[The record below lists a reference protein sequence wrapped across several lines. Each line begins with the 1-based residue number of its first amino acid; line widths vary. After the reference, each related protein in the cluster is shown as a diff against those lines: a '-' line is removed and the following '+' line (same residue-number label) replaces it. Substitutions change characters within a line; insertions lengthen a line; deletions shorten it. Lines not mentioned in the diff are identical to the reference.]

1 MNAIFWLWYVTAKN
15 TVRQM
20 LKRPGLLLLYILV
33 IGMVLFFLAG
43 PAPRGDS
50 SAQLSAQWLLGP
62 IGAAVGVLALLYP
75 LFKGVA
81 EGGTLFQMAD
91 VGLLFPSPVRPKIV
105 LVYGI
110 VKQMAAMLLL
120 AAYLLLLQINSLRLW
135 LGMSGFSIAVLFAV
149 VFILLYTINV
159 TSMLVYTI
167 CSAAPARRRWFA
179 AAGYVSVAVV
189 AAAVLYAFTA
199 TGEAAAAARFLADS
213 APVSYFPVVGW
224 TKAAFL
230 AAAGT
235 SWTALLPP
243 MLGIFFFAVF
253 VTAALR
259 FVSADFYEDVLAVTE
274 KRQTTLT
281 DNRAG
286 RARDI
291 KLFERGFRL
300 KMRGYGAPAIFFRQF
315 AEYARQGFFD
325 STTLALIITA
335 VIVRFPMGGQES
347 VFDDRYFLFM
357 MAYMMMFF
365 MMFFGTA
372 GLWGR
377 ELQKPFIYLIPA
389 KPFAKLAFAVL
400 LTPCKFFVDG
410 FLLSLVLILFMGMP
424 AANLPVYALTFAA
437 FAAVY
442 TAGDILARVIW
453 GDLKTRVG
461 RIFIYL
467 LLSLLLAMPGGI
479 LISVFQPLWLGS
491 ILCAAWCFSGAAVI
505 VALCSKR
512 LFELG

>member
-1 MNAIFWLWYVTAKN
+1 MKAIVWLWYVMAKN

-20 LKRPGLLLLYILV
+20 LKRPGLLLLYILI
-33 IGMVLFFLAG
+33 IGMVLFSLAG

-50 SAQLSAQWLLGP
+50 SAHAQWLLGP
-62 IGAAVGVLALLYP
+62 IGAALGAFVLLYP

-81 EGGTLFQMAD
+81 EGGTLFLMAD

-105 LVYGI
+105 LAYGI
-110 VKQMAAMLLL
+110 VKQMAAMMLL
-120 AAYLLLLQINSLRLW
+120 AAFLLLLQINSLRMW
-135 LGMSGFSIAVLFAV
+135 LGLSGFSIAVLFAV

-159 TSMLVYTI
+159 TSMLVYTL
-167 CSAAPARRRWFA
+167 CAAAPARRRWFA
-179 AAGYVSVAVV
+179 AAGYVGVAVV
-189 AAAVLYAFTA
+189 AAAVFYAFTS
-199 TGEAAAAARFLADS
+199 TGEVAAAARFLADS
-213 APVSYFPVVGW
+213 APVSYFPVIGW
-224 TKAAFL
+224 SKAAFL

-235 SWTALLPP
+235 SWVALLPP

-253 VTAALR
+253 VTAALS
-259 FVSADFYEDVLAVTE
+259 FVSADFYEDVLAATE
-274 KRQTTLT
+274 KRQTMIT

-300 KMRGYGAPAIFFRQF
+300 KMRGYGAPAIFFRQLS
-315 AEYARQGFFD
+315 EYARHGFFD

-335 VIVRFPMGGQES
+335 VIVRFPMGDQES
-347 VFDDRYFLFM
+347 IFDDRYFLFM

-365 MMFFGTA
+365 MISFSAA

-377 ELQKPFIYLIPA
+377 ELQKPFIFLIPA
-389 KPFAKLAFAVL
+389 KPFTKLVFAVL

-410 FLLSLVLILFMGMP
+410 VLLSLVLILFLGMSV
-424 AANLPVYALTFAA
+424 ANLPVYALTIAA

-442 TAGDILARVIW
+442 TAGDIFARVIW

-467 LLSLLLAMPGGI
+467 LLSLFLAIPGGI
-479 LISVFQPLWLGS
+479 LIFVFQPLWLGS

-505 VALCSKR
+505 TALCSKR
-512 LFELG
+512 FFELG